1 MKPGASA
8 LAMKPTLLPD
18 ARAWD
23 TLAQSLPG
31 AHILQ
36 SWAWGEVKSRWGWS
50 AERLAW
56 PDGRAAAQVLT
67 RTAARGLVRY
77 LYIPRGPL
85 LDWGDAELRERVLTD
100 LEDLAR
106 RRGAIA
112 LKLDPDVALKLG
124 PFGAEAD
131 QPTGQAT
138 REALLRR
145 GWIDST
151 EQVQFRNTVLLDVSR
166 GPDAV
171 LADMKQKMRYNVRL
185 AARKG
190 VSVRA
195 GGGDDL
201 PLLAKLYAETAA
213 RDGFLIRPPAYY
225 ADVWRTLL
233 TDGHA
238 HPLIAEVEGEAVAA
252 IVLFR
257 YGRTAWYFYGMSRA
271 AHRDRMPNHLL
282 QWEAIRW
289 AAEQGLTTYDLWGAP
304 DTFTEDDRMWGV
316 WRFKEGFNGQVHH
329 GLGAWDYAPSPL
341 QYRLFTSALPR
352 VRAWLRRGTAPA
364 APEPG

>member
-1 MKPGASA
+1 M
-8 LAMKPTLLPD
+8 TLSTLTD

-23 TLAQSLPG
+23 ALAQSLPG

-36 SWAWGEVKSRWGWS
+36 SWSWGEIKSRWGWQ

-56 PDGRAAAQVLT
+56 PNGRAAAQVLT

-77 LYIPRGPL
+77 LYVPRGPL
-85 LDWGDAELRERVLTD
+85 LDWGDTALRDQVLTD

-124 PFGAEAD
+124 LFGAEVE
-131 QPTGQAT
+131 QPTGQST
-138 REALLRR
+138 RAALTAR
-145 GWIDST
+145 GWVVSP
-151 EQVQFRNTVLLDVSR
+151 EQVQFRNTVRLDLTR
-166 GPDAV
+166 GAEAV

-190 VSVRA
+190 VTVRV
-195 GGGDDL
+195 GGLDDL
-201 PLLAKLYAETAA
+201 STLAALYAETAA

-233 TDGHA
+233 ADGHA
-238 HPLIAEVEGEAVAA
+238 RPLMAAVEGEVVAA
-252 IVLFR
+252 IVLFH
-257 YGRTAWYFYGMSRA
+257 YGPTAWYFYGMSRA

-289 AAEQGLTTYDLWGAP
+289 AADHGLTTYDLWGAP
-304 DTFTEDDRMWGV
+304 DTFEEADRMWGV
-316 WRFKEGFNGQVHH
+316 WRFKEGFNGAVQH
-329 GLGAWDYAPSPL
+329 GIGAWDFAPSPWR
-341 QYRLFTSALPR
+341 YRVFTSALPR
-352 VRAWLRRGTAPA
+352 IRAWLRRGTPSARL
-364 APEPG
+364 EPG